1 MKLKQKT
8 ETLKI
13 TDIGQPIEIFLPG
26 GTGPESYLEDSADT
40 EEESAREKRPPKEE
54 TKSESLEQEELKR
67 TLKKI
72 KVELKE
78 PKKVPNCVHYKKY
91 FDWKF

>member
-40 EEESAREKRPPKEE
+40 EEESAREKDLQK
-54 TKSESLEQEELKR
+54 KKLNQSLLSKR
-67 TLKKI
+67 
-72 KVELKE
+72 
-78 PKKVPNCVHYKKY
+78 N
-91 FDWKF
+91 